1 MMALQKGGRQRSAKT
16 LAPGTGIDKV
26 SAAGGC
32 DNRLYAVIVMPTR
45 AFVNPLCTILHS
57 FARLGRRL

>member
-16 LAPGTGIDKV
+16 LAPGVGTDKV

-32 DNRLYAVIVMPTR
+32 DNRLYAVIVISAR
-45 AFVNPLCTILHS
+45 AFVNPL
-57 FARLGRRL
+57 FAVYCIGGRL

>member
-16 LAPGTGIDKV
+16 SAPGTGIDKV

-32 DNRLYAVIVMPTR
+32 DNRLYAVIVIPGR
-45 AFVNPLCTILHS
+45 AFVNPL
-57 FARLGRRL
+57 FAVYCIGGRL

>member
-32 DNRLYAVIVMPTR
+32 DNRLYAVIVIPAR
-45 AFVNPLCTILHS
+45 AFVNPRLNN
-57 FARLGRRL
+57 FAIDCIGGRP

>member
-1 MMALQKGGRQRSAKT
+1 MMPLKKGGRRCGKT
-16 LAPGTGIDKV
+16 SAPGTGIDKV